1 MEDTPQI
8 AQMQTFLFPFLA
20 SIVFLIL
27 HLIVYWGLFYRLS
40 NSKTIRFFFKAFTT
54 LNFGGTIAYMFVR
67 QYPLLPEPL
76 YLLLSIS
83 IGVVFSLFVAAVIYQ
98 FLGIFIRFVSS
109 KNKRTT
115 YRKYLQRSVIAL
127 SVIYIGYGIYNGNRT
142 PVLKNI
148 SIPIANLSTPLKI
161 VQLSD
166 VHIGGLI
173 EESRVKNI
181 VQLVNEENP
190 DIIVL
195 TGDIVDT
202 RLKNVARAVDELGNL
217 RARYGVYYVLGNHEY
232 LHDIDNIIEKM
243 KELGFHVL
251 INQNVLISQN
261 GVPLINIA
269 GNADLMGKRMGYL
282 EPDLDKTFAGI
293 ESSVPTILLSHQP
306 KIIEKL
312 QNKPVDVILSG
323 HTHGGQIFPFSLAV
337 LLQQP
342 YLMGLHKI
350 GENRYVYIN
359 QGTGFWGPPMRVGT
373 HSEISII
380 KLFPKT

>member
-1 MEDTPQI
+1 
-8 AQMQTFLFPFLA
+8 MQTFLFPFLA